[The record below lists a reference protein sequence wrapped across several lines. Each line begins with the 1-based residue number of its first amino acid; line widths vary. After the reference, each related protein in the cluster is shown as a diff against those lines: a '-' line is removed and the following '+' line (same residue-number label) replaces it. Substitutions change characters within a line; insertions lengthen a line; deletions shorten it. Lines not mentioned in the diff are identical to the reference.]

1 MTARITPALIADIV
15 QTIPAAWL
23 TVEPGFANEGEHRA
37 AYTNALTRRLRSP
50 RAFVEE
56 AIRARAVHV

>member
-1 MTARITPALIADIV
+1 MRITPALIADIV
-15 QTIPAAWL
+15 QTIPATWL
-23 TVEPGFANEGEHRA
+23 TAERGFANAGEHRA

-56 AIRARAVHV
+56 AMRARDVHV